1 MTSQL
6 RASARLANKPKHNS
20 VYLKKLKNASEF
32 SISDVIACVY
42 APDVFLHKRLTTL
55 SLKKPGYATSQ
66 GALSLHL
73 DAIHKR
79 WKLASK
85 LAMLRHTL

>member
-32 SISDVIACVY
+32 SISRCHC
-42 APDVFLHKRLTTL
+42 LCLC
-55 SLKKPGYATSQ
+55 S
-66 GALSLHL
+66 
-73 DAIHKR
+73 
-79 WKLASK
+79 
-85 LAMLRHTL
+85 

>member
-1 MTSQL
+1 MTFQR

-42 APDVFLHKRLTTL
+42 APGVFLRKRLTTL
-55 SLKKPGYATSQ
+55 SAKKPGYATYKEPSPY
-66 GALSLHL
+66 
-73 DAIHKR
+73 
-79 WKLASK
+79 
-85 LAMLRHTL
+85 T